1 VHHVIK
7 CLRSKKNNS
16 LYITEERLCGR
27 GKKSKPTTRSC
38 STRSCS
44 ADMLLHVCMTN
55 VNRQPETHYTFF
67 FPQMKLAEK
76 QPTFM
81 KHLKPTDPSA

>member
-1 VHHVIK
+1 
-7 CLRSKKNNS
+7 
-16 LYITEERLCGR
+16 
-27 GKKSKPTTRSC
+27 
-38 STRSCS
+38 
-44 ADMLLHVCMTN
+44 MLLHVCMTN